1 VNLSFSGIPSPAR
14 RGINDIPPNLSKG
27 VDIYQIVAYHAT
39 DMSANANFTTAIHI
53 LTFLAG
59 QTEPTASSFI
69 AASLNTNPVTVR
81 RMILRLREARL
92 VETVAGSTGGA
103 MLGQDASRITLAD
116 VYAVVKED
124 LPFGLHPQPPS
135 EMCPVGRNIQHIL
148 APVFQNVDGL
158 IAIALA
164 KLTIQD
170 IWDQVGLC
178 EKQR

>member
-1 VNLSFSGIPSPAR
+1 ML
-14 RGINDIPPNLSKG
+14 
-27 VDIYQIVAYHAT
+27 Q
-39 DMSANANFTTAIHI
+39 MSANANFTTAIHI

-59 QTEPTASSFI
+59 QTEPSSSAFI

-81 RMILRLREARL
+81 RMVSRLREARL
-92 VETVAGSTGGA
+92 VETVAGSSGGA

-116 VYAVVKED
+116 IYAVVKEE

-135 EMCPVGRNIQHIL
+135 EMCPVGRNIQQIL
-148 APVFQNVDGL
+148 APVFHDVDGL
-158 IAIALA
+158 IATALK

-170 IWDQVGLC
+170 IWEEVVVC